1 MSDGAL
7 VNAVRVSK
15 DADFLKSIGLNFYN
29 DWAVKAIDAILERQ
43 DISNEFK
50 KAVSFH
56 KEEIEHL
63 KIANSMKTP
72 IRELSEVAKKYHG
85 DTRAAALCTLARKD
99 AQAFKDTINNCE
111 ISPNELKILSDNMRY
126 IPLENILNDAFYI
139 SYNYF
144 NETFNSRKDM
154 ENVANKIIDEPILV

>member
-7 VNAVRVSK
+7 VNAVRISK
-15 DADFLKSIGLNFYN
+15 DADFLKSVGLNFYN
-29 DWAVKAIDAILERQ
+29 DWAIKAINAILERQ

-63 KIANSMKTP
+63 EIANSMKTSVNK
-72 IRELSEVAKKYHG
+72 LSDVAQKYHG

-99 AQAFKDTINNCE
+99 TQAFKEVINNCE
-111 ISPNELKILSDNMRY
+111 ISPNELRILNDNMRRV
-126 IPLENILNDAFYI
+126 PFENILNDAFYA

-144 NETFNSRKDM
+144 NETFNLCKNM
-154 ENVANKIIDEPILV
+154 ENVTNTITDEPILI